1 MLKTK
6 ITIVE
11 KIIASESTIQSAYI
25 YIYINKAE
33 INKISEDY
41 VFNFFAETR
50 I

>member
-25 YIYINKAE
+25 YINKAE